1 MQATGWGGKKK
12 KKTMDKDICPEY
24 ILEKKIFLGLLKK
37 NPDNSIEN
45 NKKLK

>member
-1 MQATGWGGKKK
+1 MQATGWGGKEKK
-12 KKTMDKDICPEY
+12 KNNGQRHMPRIHTW
-24 ILEKKIFLGLLKK
+24 KKIFLGLLKK